1 MRVLHNY
8 GITCLD
14 SRWRLI
20 QAGICL
26 RRSHA
31 IWRWRVEISFS
42 YIKTKG
48 KDIITFCDKTI
59 TDLKGEVENIEQN
72 LKIILQN
79 NKFQEVQNTINSNQK
94 IKRLFVKTMQTEK
107 VQSFKVW
114 TKANLIV
121 FAKRWRIHQRRS
133 NYRKKTNFVRSGCEE
148 R

>member
-20 QAGICL
+20 QVGRCL

-42 YIKTKG
+42 YIKTKR

-59 TDLKGEVENIEQN
+59 TDLKGEVKNIKQNPKTILEN
-72 LKIILQN
+72 K
-79 NKFQEVQNTINSNQK
+79 KFLEVQNTINSNQK
-94 IKRLFVKTMQTEK
+94 IKRLLLKTMHVEK
-107 VQSFKVW
+107 VQSSKVW
-114 TKANLIV
+114 TKANSVV
-121 FAKRWRIHQRRS
+121 FAKRRRIHQRRS
-133 NYRKKTNFVRSGCEE
+133 NYRKRTNFACSGCEE